1 MNGYGQFR
9 WPGGKNYKGMYEK
22 DLKHGRGKMVYG
34 DGTVYD
40 GDWFQGKQNG
50 KGAFTDKM
58 GRKLQ
63 NNWQNGVAVTSI

>member
-1 MNGYGQFR
+1 
-9 WPGGKNYKGMYEK
+9 MYEK

-58 GRKLQ
+58 GRKL
-63 NNWQNGVAVTSI
+63 